1 MAGFSVIR
9 HPMTRT
15 CLCALL
21 FAMSAPFCGAQSL
34 TPQFPPSSYPPPNL
48 LSSRAVALYD
58 YRLSLAEID
67 EYQKGFQ
74 RIGLDA
80 IAWFPTDVVMAGED
94 AIKAYSAY
102 FTERQVAFILFA
114 DKGADGF
121 RLTTTSFTLKPA
133 LFDVSKPAWQVSR
146 AKLNDLLTTLLQD
159 SWRAQKKANY
169 LVNEKPELDLSVDIV
184 KGRRQEFYAID
195 LKVDNLAVPK
205 FGNVAMDTVLERF
218 FERNYPLKYKLFD
231 AGTTELDMRSKG
243 FTYVLCYVHT
253 RAQAAKEVLDY
264 DLSKNEKSYA
274 SIAFP
279 DGQLQ
284 LKVLPKEEV
293 VYKFYFRHIDN
304 GNIFLG
310 TKWDADIQWLDAL
323 RNHVLGFKQEAKIN

>member
-1 MAGFSVIR
+1 MAAFSVIR
-9 HPMTRT
+9 LRMTRIH
-15 CLCALL
+15 LFALL
-21 FAMSAPFCGAQSL
+21 FVFSASLCGAQTL
-34 TPQFPPSSYPPPNL
+34 TPPFPPSSYPPPKL

-58 YRLSLAEID
+58 YRLSTAEIN
-67 EYQKGFQ
+67 EFQKGFQ

-80 IAWFPTDVVMAGED
+80 IAWFATDIVMAGQD
-94 AIKAYSAY
+94 AIKAYSTY
-102 FTERQVAFILFA
+102 FTEREIAFLIFA
-114 DKGADGF
+114 DKGGEGY
-121 RLTTTSFTLKPA
+121 RLTTTPFTVKPV
-133 LFDVSKPAWQVSR
+133 LFDVTQPAWQVSR
-146 AKLNDLLTTLLQD
+146 AKLNELMTTLQQD
-159 SWRAQKKANY
+159 SWRSQKKANY

-205 FGNVAMDTVLERF
+205 FGNVAMDTVLENF
-218 FERNYPLKYKLFD
+218 FAKNYPLKYKMFD
-231 AGTTELDMRSKG
+231 AGTIEQDMRSKG

-253 RAQAAKEVLDY
+253 RGQAAKEVLDY

-274 SIAFP
+274 SIAYP

-310 TKWDADIQWLDAL
+310 TKWDADVQWLDAL
-323 RNHVLGFKQEAKIN
+323 RNHVFGFKQEAKIN

>member
-1 MAGFSVIR
+1 
-9 HPMTRT
+9 MTRT

-21 FAMSAPFCGAQSL
+21 FALSASFCGAQSL
-34 TPQFPPSSYPPPNL
+34 TPPFPPSSYPPPNL

-58 YRLSLAEID
+58 YRLSTAEIN

-80 IAWFPTDVVMAGED
+80 IAWFPIDVVMAGED

-114 DKGADGF
+114 DKGGDGF
-121 RLTTTSFTLKPA
+121 RLTATPFTVKPA

-146 AKLNDLLTTLLQD
+146 VKLNDLMTTLLQD

-218 FERNYPLKYKLFD
+218 FEKNYPLKYKLFD
-231 AGTTELDMRSKG
+231 AGTSEQDMRSKG

-253 RAQAAKEVLDY
+253 RAEAAKEVLDY
-264 DLSKNEKSYA
+264 DLSKNEKSFA
-274 SIAFP
+274 SIAYP

>member
-1 MAGFSVIR
+1 MTALSVNR
-9 HPMTRT
+9 LRMTRT
-15 CLCALL
+15 RVFALL
-21 FAMSAPFCGAQSL
+21 FLLSASFCAAQSL
-34 TPQFPPSSYPPPNL
+34 TPPFPPSSYPPPKL

-58 YRLSLAEID
+58 YRLSPAEIG

-80 IAWFPTDVVMAGED
+80 IAWFPIDVVMAGAD

-102 FTERQVAFILFA
+102 FTEREIAFILFA
-114 DKGADGF
+114 DKGPDGY
-121 RLTTTSFTLKPA
+121 RLTTTPFILKPA
-133 LFDVSKPAWQVSR
+133 LFDVSQPAWQVSK
-146 AKLNDLLTTLLQD
+146 AKLNDLMTTLLQD

-169 LVNEKPELDLSVDIV
+169 LVNEKPELDLSVDII

-195 LKVDNLAVPK
+195 LKVDNLAVLK

-218 FERNYPLKYKLFD
+218 FEKNYPLKYKFFD
-231 AGTTELDMRSKG
+231 AGSNEQELRGKG
-243 FTYVLCYVHT
+243 YTYILCYVHT
-253 RAQAAKEVLDY
+253 RAQAAKEVLGY

-274 SIAFP
+274 SIAFR
-279 DGQLQ
+279 DGQVQ

-304 GNIFLG
+304 GNVFLG

-323 RNHVLGFKQEAKIN
+323 RNHILGFKQEAKIN